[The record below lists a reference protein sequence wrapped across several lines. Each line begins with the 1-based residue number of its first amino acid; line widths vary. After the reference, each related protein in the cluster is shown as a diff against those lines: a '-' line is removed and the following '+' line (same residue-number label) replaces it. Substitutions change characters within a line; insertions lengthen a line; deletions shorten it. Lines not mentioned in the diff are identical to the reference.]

1 MLGQDEQAR
10 KAYEA
15 GVKVD
20 SNYAYGHS
28 RLLFL
33 SKKGNDRAGV
43 ISHGQALER
52 GGYAE
57 ADVLD
62 LIANAFW
69 HNSIFHM
76 SLHYFKKSAQL
87 HPEAFRYSNV
97 GLVYERPE
105 LNQALDA
112 VDAYRRALTLNPSHE
127 AALNGKRRVSEK
139 LSKSAQ
145 ELHKLGQYVGD
156 DNNFFRFYVNPFM
169 LLGVDNDASKELI
182 TISVIQKKKRALIQ
196 ELELE
201 DGWSES
207 IGFQID
213 KSRALGICDDL
224 LDEQKRDFHWIVF
237 KDWPLCYF
245 LQYGDIRL
253 FCYDETYFPIDTLN
267 ALDNSTFL
275 DWLSEP
281 FSNEFDIELSRAI
294 EQDKLP
300 LVGALLSGHRYVNL
314 QSEDLCFSGA
324 ARSIDRRM
332 ETIRTS
338 EKAASHKRPSISE
351 LSKLLVDATNP
362 RALAPLL
369 NLLPAHF
376 ESYQNEAVRLI
387 RSIAVDCNNIH
398 SDADLA
404 NDLLALAGS
413 FTFVS
418 VDVKH
423 QVEADRQKVTELIAQ
438 ERQHEVRLTL
448 RDAPLNITKEGV
460 RNGNS
465 FLAAKDAAAIRWG
478 VNVNGTS
485 SSRIFELFD
494 RRARYQRRRDN
505 NQLAINRRSR

>member
-1 MLGQDEQAR
+1 M
-10 KAYEA
+10 
-15 GVKVD
+15 
-20 SNYAYGHS
+20 
-28 RLLFL
+28 
-33 SKKGNDRAGV
+33 
-43 ISHGQALER
+43 
-52 GGYAE
+52 
-57 ADVLD
+57 
-62 LIANAFW
+62 
-69 HNSIFHM
+69 
-76 SLHYFKKSAQL
+76 
-87 HPEAFRYSNV
+87 
-97 GLVYERPE
+97 
-105 LNQALDA
+105 
-112 VDAYRRALTLNPSHE
+112 
-127 AALNGKRRVSEK
+127 
-139 LSKSAQ
+139 
-145 ELHKLGQYVGD
+145 
-156 DNNFFRFYVNPFM
+156 
-169 LLGVDNDASKELI
+169 
-182 TISVIQKKKRALIQ
+182 
-196 ELELE
+196 
-201 DGWSES
+201 
-207 IGFQID
+207 
-213 KSRALGICDDL
+213 
-224 LDEQKRDFHWIVF
+224 F

-281 FSNEFDIELSRAI
+281 FSNQFDIELSRAI

-376 ESYQNEAVRLI
+376 RSYQNEAVRLI

-485 SSRIFELFD
+485 SSRIFDFLIAVRGIKGDEITINWRSTADLDKNNEFFTKMIDAAFNYLFPSILERINADLDKNTTVQIGSCELTRSQIALHVLGWLGRKRHEIPWSRVEVEISKGDVNVSD
-494 RRARYQRRRDN
+494 RLNSKIRASVPLRETYNAPMITLIAAARGKP
-505 NQLAINRRSR
+505 